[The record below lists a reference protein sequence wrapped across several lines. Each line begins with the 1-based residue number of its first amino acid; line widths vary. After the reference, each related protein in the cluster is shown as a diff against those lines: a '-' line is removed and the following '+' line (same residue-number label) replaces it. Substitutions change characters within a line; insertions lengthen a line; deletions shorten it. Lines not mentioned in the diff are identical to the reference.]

1 LKIDFDGHL
10 VGGDFA
16 SFGGCCW
23 EWKRVKNDVHSH
35 YALKG
40 LVVNMALLKCRL

>member
-16 SFGGCCW
+16 LFGGCWW

-40 LVVNMALLKCRL
+40 LVVNIALVKCRL